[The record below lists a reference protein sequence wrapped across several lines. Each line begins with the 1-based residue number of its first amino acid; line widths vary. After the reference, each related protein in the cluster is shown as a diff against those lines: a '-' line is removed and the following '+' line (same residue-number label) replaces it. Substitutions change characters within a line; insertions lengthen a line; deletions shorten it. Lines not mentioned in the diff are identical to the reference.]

1 MLFRMDSTGTG
12 LRSRAKGRIALLAA
26 AALALGI
33 AACSLFNPSRGLK
46 ACRYDYRDFAFAS
59 VDGSS
64 TYWTVDMGVKNP
76 NSRPVT
82 LEKMRFVLLRERDTL
97 VSAWNPERRELMPG
111 DSAVLQT
118 TLQLPHA
125 ILQRLP
131 PSVLAETRAEFT
143 LIGDAFLQT
152 WVGEVRVPGA
162 LRQTLHVNM
171 PEQVAKVRNIFMRNL
186 FKGFGRPRPDAP
198 AHPAVPGSPGH
209 PASPS
214 APPALPEDDRL

>member
-1 MLFRMDSTGTG
+1 MPDSPPRNR
-12 LRSRAKGRIALLAA
+12 LLLAAVLA
-26 AALALGI
+26 AALALGL

-46 ACRYDYRDFAFAS
+46 ACRYDFLAFAFAS

-82 LEKMRFVLLRERDTL
+82 LQKMRFALLRGRDTL
-97 VSAWNPERRELMPG
+97 VSAWNPERRELAAG
-111 DSAVLQT
+111 DSAILQT

-131 PSVLAETRAEFT
+131 PSLLAETRAEFT
-143 LIGDAFLQT
+143 LIGEAYLQT

-162 LRQTLHVNM
+162 LNQTLHVNM

-186 FKGFGRPRPDAP
+186 FKGFGRPRSESPAAP
-198 AHPAVPGSPGH
+198 TDPAVPDGPPRPAGPAVSPKDE
-209 PASPS
+209 P
-214 APPALPEDDRL
+214 L